1 MEETLTPLSPS
12 ADALLKET
20 GIPLHEY
27 REIVQRLGREPNRL
41 ELYLFKV
48 MWSEHCSY
56 KNSRPLLRMLP
67 KEGPAVLQGPGENAG
82 VVDIGQ
88 GWAVAFKIE
97 SHNHPS
103 AVEPVQGAATGVG
116 GIIRDIMAMGA
127 RPIALLNSLRF
138 GKLEGDESQ
147 RTRYLVSGVVGG
159 IAHYGNAIG
168 IPTVAGEVY
177 FHPDYQEN
185 PLVNAMCVGLL
196 RTDELKQSR
205 ASLGRP
211 VYYAGAKT
219 GRDGIGGAAF
229 ASEEL
234 SEDNEAKRPNVQ
246 VGDPFLG
253 KLLME
258 GTLEAIRRDLVEG
271 VQDMGAAGLTSS
283 LSEMAH
289 KSRLGLELDL
299 DQVPQRE
306 IGMNPL
312 ELMLSESQ
320 ERMVFVPRPDK
331 EKELEALF
339 AHYGLDC
346 VPVAQVI
353 AEPVFRI
360 KAGGQ
365 VVAEVPTD
373 ALADAPTYTREMQES
388 PEIQALRTKDLSGL
402 PVPSNHPAFA
412 AEIHLEGT
420 LLKLLSSPNLC
431 SRAPVF
437 ERYDSQVGT
446 NTALVPGKG
455 DAAILRIKGTSRA
468 VAVKVDANPRYSRL
482 HPRLGAMHALAE
494 ASRNVSVVGGKPLA
508 YTDGLNCGNPETLH
522 GYYELSE
529 TISGLAEASRALEI
543 PVVSGNVS
551 LYNEG
556 PSYRIPPTPMVGVV
570 GLLEDV
576 AKRAEL
582 GFRKSGEFIVLIG
595 EPLGELGAS
604 EYLWVTQGLEA
615 GNPPRLDLQRE
626 AKTQAAIQELI
637 HLGLT
642 RTAHDVAEGGLA
654 VALAEMTF
662 PYSVGAT
669 VEIREQ
675 DRPDALLFGEAPSR
689 ILFTVSQARLHEA
702 TRLLELKGLKYRIL
716 GQTGGSEL
724 TVLLPRTQLKWGVSD
739 LKSAWEAPL
748 REVLP

>member
-1 MEETLTPLSPS
+1 
-12 ADALLKET
+12 
-20 GIPLHEY
+20 
-27 REIVQRLGREPNRL
+27 
-41 ELYLFKV
+41 
-48 MWSEHCSY
+48 
-56 KNSRPLLRMLP
+56 
-67 KEGPAVLQGPGENAG
+67 
-82 VVDIGQ
+82 GQ
-88 GWAVAFKIE
+88 
-97 SHNHPS
+97 
-103 AVEPVQGAATGVG
+103 
-116 GIIRDIMAMGA
+116 
-127 RPIALLNSLRF
+127 
-138 GKLEGDESQ
+138 LEGEEGL
-147 RTRYLVSGVVGG
+147 RTRYLVGGVVSG

-196 RTDELKQSR
+196 KTDELKRSR
-205 ASLGRP
+205 ASLGRV

-258 GTLEAIRRDLVEG
+258 ATLEAIRLDLVEG

-283 LSEMAH
+283 LSELAH
-289 KSRLGLELDL
+289 KSGLGLELDL
-299 DQVPQRE
+299 DKVPQRE
-306 IGMNPL
+306 RGMNPL

-320 ERMVFVPRPDK
+320 ERMVFVPRPGK
-331 EKELEALF
+331 EGELESLF

-353 AEPVFRI
+353 PEPVFRI
-360 KAGGQ
+360 KAGGA

-388 PEIQALRTKDLSGL
+388 PEVQSLRSKDLSEL
-402 PVPSNHPAFA
+402 PIPAD
-412 AEIHLEGT
+412 LEPI
-420 LLKLLSSPNLC
+420 LPQLLSSPNLC
-431 SRAPVF
+431 SRAPIF
-437 ERYDSQVGT
+437 ERYDQQVGT
-446 NTALVPGKG
+446 NTVLVPGKG
-455 DAAILRIKGTSRA
+455 DAAILRIKGTGRA
-468 VAVKVDANPRYSRL
+468 IAVKVDANPRYSKL
-482 HPRLGAMHALAE
+482 HPYLGAMHALAE
-494 ASRNVSVVGGKPLA
+494 AARNVSVVGGTPLA

-522 GYYELSE
+522 GYFELSE
-529 TISGLAEASRALEI
+529 TIRGLAEASKALGI

-556 PSYRIPPTPMVGVV
+556 PSYRIPPTAMVGVV

-576 AKRAEL
+576 ERRAEL
-582 GFRKSGEFIVLIG
+582 GFTKPGEFIVLIG
-595 EPLGELGAS
+595 EPRGELGAS

-615 GNPPRLDLQRE
+615 GNPPRLDLGLE
-626 AKTQAAIQELI
+626 AKTQAAIRELI
-637 HLGLT
+637 RLGLT

-662 PYSVGAT
+662 PYGVGAT

-689 ILFTVSQARLHEA
+689 VLFTVGQARLHEA
-702 TRLLELKGLKYRIL
+702 TRLLEKAGLPYRIL

-724 TVLLPRTQLKWGVSD
+724 TVLLPRAQLHWGVNA
-739 LKSAWEAPL
+739 LKSAWQAPL